1 MPAITVS
8 REYGSGGSRIAQEA
22 AQALGYHFV
31 DKNMIEEIVRQYGLA
46 YFDEDYVA
54 LPGFWDQ
61 FTARGERR
69 SYMMDI
75 LRRVTNAIAHH
86 GNVVM
91 LGRGCYGALA
101 GFADVL
107 NVRIQAPLPVRIKW
121 AVENENFAD
130 AESAEVFVKE
140 TEAVRTSFVKD
151 CYGLPL
157 DDAGLFDLVIG
168 TDKVPAEIATRW
180 LVEAASAL
188 ASRVSGAERTTASLR
203 VDPVI
208 ARVVSGVL
216 ECGLAHR

>member
-1 MPAITVS
+1 LPVITVS
-8 REYGSGGSRIAQEA
+8 REFGSGGSHIAEEA
-22 AQALGYHFV
+22 ARALGYHFV
-31 DKNMIEEIVRQYGLA
+31 DKNTIEEIVRQYGLA

-75 LRRVTNAIAHH
+75 LRRVTLAIAHH

-107 NVRIQAPLPVRIKW
+107 DVRIQAPLPVRIKW
-121 AVENENFAD
+121 AIENEDFAD
-130 AESAEVFVKE
+130 AESAEAFVKE
-140 TEAVRTSFVKD
+140 TEAVRASFVKD
-151 CYGLPL
+151 CYGLPM
-157 DDAGLFDLVIG
+157 DDAGLFDLVID
-168 TDKVPAEIATRW
+168 TEKVPAEMATRW
-180 LVEAASAL
+180 LVEVASAL
-188 ASRVSGAERTTASLR
+188 ADRGSGAGRTTASIQ

-208 ARVVSGVL
+208 ARVASGVIDG
-216 ECGLAHR
+216 GLAHR